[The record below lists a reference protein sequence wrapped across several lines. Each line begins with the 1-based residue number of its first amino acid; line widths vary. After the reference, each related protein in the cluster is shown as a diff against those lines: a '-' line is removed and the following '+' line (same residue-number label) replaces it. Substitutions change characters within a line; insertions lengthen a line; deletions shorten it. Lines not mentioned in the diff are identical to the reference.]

1 MCMGIC
7 ACLRHKEQE
16 TITPFSQRLKKH
28 LLVSLSL
35 SPFVT
40 SPFWFCSVFFPFS
53 FLLSLYFLIMSIAQC
68 MPSELIVHILKYLTH
83 PTDLSSSALTCKS
96 WSLHALE
103 LLWYKPN
110 FVQASAWVTF
120 CNVLSETRPTLFPYT
135 HYIRRINLSLLA
147 SDVKDSHLTALSVCE
162 RLERVTLTNCSNL
175 TDNGIMD
182 FLGTKSRKHLVSVDL
197 SDVTSVTDASIKR
210 IAETCP
216 HLQGLNLSMCKEG
229 MEPFVGVTDS
239 SVIMLAE
246 RCTGLRRV
254 SGMDDDDG

>member
-1 MCMGIC
+1 
-7 ACLRHKEQE
+7 
-16 TITPFSQRLKKH
+16 
-28 LLVSLSL
+28 
-35 SPFVT
+35 
-40 SPFWFCSVFFPFS
+40 
-53 FLLSLYFLIMSIAQC
+53 MSIAQC

-147 SDVKDSHLTALSVCE
+147 SEVKDCHLTALSVCE

-175 TDNGIMD
+175 TDKGIMD
-182 FLGTKSRKHLVSVDL
+182 FLGTKPRKHLVSVDL

-229 MEPFVGVTDS
+229 LEPFVGVTDS
-239 SVIMLAE
+239 SVIMLAQ

-254 SGMDDDDG
+254 SEGIVVMVVNDFISHHVLNDYIYHPLSHIDQAKQLCQYHRCFSHCPCRKLSSSS